1 MGSVLGTTGGMLLD
15 KNLWQGIKPSMS
27 EKRCL
32 VDKVRTDFCF
42 RYETLLLKTRKKVRK
57 KCKKNQSTFQ
67 YAVIDFKTIK
77 M

>member
-15 KNLWQGIKPSMS
+15 KNLWQGIKPLTS

-42 RYETLLLKTRKKVRK
+42 RYETLLLKTRKKVGFSKEYISIRS
-57 KCKKNQSTFQ
+57 NQF
-67 YAVIDFKTIK
+67 
-77 M
+77 